1 MLVEWGLTPD
11 YIFDNWTEE
20 VFSLMVEKLV
30 ARKARELDAV
40 KKKHSG
46 DVKVSEKTLFAQ
58 AGKNIKVVE
67 KKHGN

>member
-1 MLVEWGLTPD
+1 MLAEWGLTPD

-30 ARKARELDAV
+30 ARKARESGE
-40 KKKHSG
+40 KKHSG

-67 KKHGN
+67 KKHGD

>member
-30 ARKARELDAV
+30 TRKAKESEG
-40 KKKHSG
+40 KKHSG

-58 AGKNIKVVE
+58 AGKNIKVVV
-67 KKHGN
+67 KKHGD